1 VALGPSSL
9 LRAAS
14 IALAAGMLS
23 SCGGGS
29 AAQGPELYVDRDS
42 VGGGCSDERAPGQ
55 VSESAPW
62 CSLGRA
68 VDAAPAGSTVLVRR
82 GDYPGLVVEGEAR
95 SDLVTLQANA
105 GETPVVDGIE
115 VGDSSGFR
123 FQGFRIVNDNR
134 VHDGARNVQFVGNEM
149 RDGTMA
155 VGDVGGILFA
165 RNHVHDVPLNVDNP
179 AGSVGLWAG
188 GEPAPSGITVR
199 RNRFERLPNDALF
212 LSARDLLVENNR
224 FVNIQSPD
232 NDIAHA
238 DVLQCMGCTN
248 LVYRGN
254 YARDNDSG
262 LLNSVADSEN
272 WLIENNVFLRS
283 DSWPLQLDNENRD
296 LILRNN
302 TFWDSGVGVLFRWD
316 PAYSANPSGFVIANN
331 IFDNLSIDSRLN
343 IAVEDHNLI
352 AGGQRSAGPH
362 DLVRVRP
369 RFVDEAGGD
378 LRLAPGSP
386 GIDAGTGAH
395 AAAGDIFG
403 GARPVDD
410 PAVRNRGDGA
420 FDIGAHERLSKP
432 GRGLTGLLSL
442 RVPAAQRLRGG
453 RLIAYATC
461 MRSCAIAARG
471 LVTLQRRGARP
482 RRVGSRPV
490 QRRLR
495 AGRWARLALR
505 FKPAGRRALRRALRR
520 RRALPGLVRVTVRRA
535 GGGRRSATRR
545 VRVRR

>member
-1 VALGPSSL
+1 
-9 LRAAS
+9 
-14 IALAAGMLS
+14 
-23 SCGGGS
+23 
-29 AAQGPELYVDRDS
+29 VDRDS
-42 VGGGCSDERAPGQ
+42 VGGGCSDERPRGE
-55 VSESAPW
+55 VSESSPW

-68 VDAAPAGSTVLVRR
+68 VEAAPAGSTVRVRR
-82 GDYPGLVVEGEAR
+82 GAYPGLVVDGEAR
-95 SDLVTLQANA
+95 AQVVTLEAHP
-105 GETPVVDGIE
+105 GEAPAVDGIE
-115 VGDSSGFR
+115 VKNSSGFR
-123 FQGFRIVNDNR
+123 FEGFRITNDNR
-134 VHDGARNVQFVGNEM
+134 IHDGARNVQFAGNEM

-188 GEPAPSGITVR
+188 GEPGPSGITVR
-199 RNRFERLPNDALF
+199 GNRFERLPNDALF

-224 FVNIQSPD
+224 FLNIQSPD
-232 NDIAHA
+232 NDVAHA

-302 TFWDSGVGVLFRWD
+302 TFWDSGVGVQLRWD
-316 PAYSANPSGFVIANN
+316 PAYSVNPSGFVIANN
-331 IFDNLSIDSRLN
+331 IFDDLSIDSRLN

-352 AGGQRSAGPH
+352 ARGQRRAGPNS
-362 DLVRVRP
+362 LVRVRP
-369 RFVDEAGGD
+369 RFMDVAAGD
-378 LRLAPGSP
+378 MRLAPGSP

-395 AAAGDIFG
+395 APATDLLG

-410 PAVRNRGDGA
+410 PAVRNRGLGA
-420 FDIGAHERLSKP
+420 FDIGAHEHLSQP
-432 GRGLTGLLSL
+432 GRRPGAGVPSLLTL
-442 RVPAAQRLRGG
+442 RVPARQRLRGG
-453 RLIAYATC
+453 RLVVHATC
-461 MRSCAIAARG
+461 TRACRVSARAR
-471 LVTLQRRGARP
+471 VTLGGA
-482 RRVGSRPV
+482 RRVGSRQV
-490 QRRLR
+490 RRRLEG
-495 AGRWARLALR
+495 GRWARLVLR
-505 FKPAGRRALRRALRR
+505 FSPSGRRALRGALRER
-520 RRALPGLVRVTVRRA
+520 RSLPGVVTVTVRA
-535 GGGRRSATRR
+535 GGDRRSVTRR

>member
-1 VALGPSSL
+1 VRAPTLAAVAQGPPSPLVASLAVALAL
-9 LRAAS
+9 LSA
-14 IALAAGMLS
+14 
-23 SCGGGS
+23 CGGGS
-29 AAQGPELYVDRDS
+29 AAQAPELYVDRDS
-42 VGGGCSDERAPGQ
+42 VGGGCSDDRPRGE
-55 VSESAPW
+55 VSESSPW
-62 CSLGRA
+62 CSLDRA
-68 VDAAPAGSTVLVRR
+68 IEAAPAGSTVLVRR
-82 GDYPGLVVEGEAR
+82 GTYPGLMVDAER
-95 SDLVTLQANA
+95 RDRIVTLKGAP
-105 GETPVVDGIE
+105 GERPAVDGIE
-115 VGDSSGFR
+115 LKDAGGFR
-123 FQGFRIVNDNR
+123 FEGFRITNDNR
-134 VHDGARNVQFVGNEM
+134 IHDEARNVQFVRNEM

-199 RNRFERLPNDALF
+199 GNRFERLPNDALF

-224 FVNIQSPD
+224 FINIQSPD

-283 DSWPLQLDNENRD
+283 ESWPLQLDNENRD

-316 PAYSANPSGFVIANN
+316 PAFDANPSGFVITNN
-331 IFDNLSIDSRLN
+331 IFDNLSIDGRLN

-352 AGGQRSAGPH
+352 AGGQRDAGPNS
-362 DLVRVRP
+362 LVRARP
-369 RFVDEAGGD
+369 RFMDVEAGD
-378 LRLAPGSP
+378 MRLAPGSP

-395 AAAGDIFG
+395 AAATDILG

-410 PAVRNRGDGA
+410 PDVRNRGAGA
-420 FDIGAHERLSKP
+420 FDIGAHERGSRP
-432 GRGLTGLLSL
+432 GRGRAPLLTL
-442 RVPAAQRLRGG
+442 RVPTPQRLRRG
-453 RLIAYATC
+453 RLVVYATC
-461 MRSCAIAARG
+461 TRDCTVKGRAR
-471 LVTLQRRGARP
+471 VGARRVATRP
-482 RRVGSRPV
+482 ARRRMA
-490 QRRLR
+490 
-495 AGRWARLALR
+495 AGRWGRLVLR
-505 FKPAGRRALRRALRR
+505 FRPAGRRALRDALGQRR
-520 RRALPGLVRVTVRRA
+520 SLRGVVTVTVRS
-535 GGGRRSATRR
+535 GGDRSTATRR